1 MTGVLV
7 IDKPAGFTSHDIVTI
22 VKRKLGARKV
32 GHTGTLDPIATGVLP
47 LCINDATRLTRFI
60 EDGRKEYLA
69 TIKLGEETDTYDT
82 EGKIIAKGNTSLLT
96 HNDII
101 SAVNNFRGKIEQ
113 IPPIFSA
120 IKRNGVPLYK
130 LARQGIE
137 VERRP
142 RIVEIYD
149 IEIKN
154 IAIPFVDLRVECSRG
169 TYIRSLAFDIGRR
182 LGCGAHLFSLRRT
195 KNGPF
200 ALERSISMEQLN
212 CLKDSIEKNI
222 IPIGRLFTNIP
233 GIEVDVITAE
243 RILNGI
249 SPKFYPHSA
258 TERFIASIN
267 ESEMV
272 RFTTNGR
279 MIALATYRG
288 EDSFKLERVF
298 KRQ

>member
-22 VKRKLGARKV
+22 AKRKLGARKV

-47 LCINDATRLTRFI
+47 LCINDATRLTRFL

-82 EGKIIAKGNTSLLT
+82 EGKIIAKGNASLLT

-149 IEIKN
+149 IEIKH
-154 IAIPFVDLRVECSRG
+154 IALPFVDLRVECSRG

-195 KNGPF
+195 KSGPF
-200 ALERSISMEQLN
+200 TLEHSISMEQLN

-222 IPIGRLFTNIP
+222 IPIGRLFINIP

-249 SPKFYPHSA
+249 SPKFHPHSA
-258 TERFIASIN
+258 SERFIASIN

-279 MIALATYRG
+279 MIALAIYRG
-288 EDSFKLERVF
+288 EDGFKLERVF
-298 KRQ
+298 KRE